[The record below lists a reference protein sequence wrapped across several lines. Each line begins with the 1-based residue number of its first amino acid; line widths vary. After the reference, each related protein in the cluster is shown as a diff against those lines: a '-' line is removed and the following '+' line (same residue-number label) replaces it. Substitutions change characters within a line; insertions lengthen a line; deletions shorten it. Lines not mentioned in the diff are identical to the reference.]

1 MIEDMG
7 TTKRGGLST
16 RRKLKIWERESG
28 KCAIC
33 SAKLMAGQF
42 IYEHMRALEL
52 GWTDTDENIRLTCLT
67 CAKEKTKKDHQITAK
82 AKSQKSS
89 YLGLKTVKAP
99 LPCGKKSKWKKK
111 LNGQVVLR
119 GE

>member
-52 GWTDTDENIRLTCLT
+52 GGTDTDENIRLTCLT

-89 YLGLKTVKAP
+89 YLTYSGKTAYFISL
-99 LPCGKKSKWKKK
+99 LP
-111 LNGQVVLR
+111 VLLASI
-119 GE
+119 GYSNHLSLSE